1 MPVVR
6 RAALK
11 DFEAILKLEKR
22 YFGSPKE
29 NFESLFK
36 LKTPNEECVF
46 FVAEKNKKV
55 IGYSRMH
62 LLKWYEGAHIVTIVV
77 DEKYRRKGYGTLLL
91 KEMEKFARNKGMKII
106 TLDTSPDKIE
116 ALIFYLRNG
125 FRICGYRDKF
135 EENGR
140 PIIYLSKKLRET

>member
-1 MPVVR
+1 MSVVR
-6 RAALK
+6 RATLK
-11 DFEAILKLEKR
+11 DLEAILKLEKL

-62 LLKWYEGAHIVTIVV
+62 LFKWYEGAHIVTIVV
-77 DEKYRRKGYGTLLL
+77 DKKFRRKGYGTLLI

-106 TLDTSPDKIE
+106 TLDASPDNIE
-116 ALIFYLRNG
+116 ALIFYLKNG
-125 FRICGYRDKF
+125 FRICGYRDKL
-135 EENGR
+135 EEKGK

>member
-1 MPVVR
+1 MSVVR

-11 DFEAILKLEKR
+11 DLEAILKLEKL

-62 LLKWYEGAHIVTIVV
+62 LFKWYEGAHIVTIVV
-77 DEKYRRKGYGTLLL
+77 DKKHRRKGYGTLLM

-106 TLDTSPDKIE
+106 TVDTSPDNIE
-116 ALIFYLRNG
+116 ALIFYLKNG
-125 FRICGYRDKF
+125 FRICGYRDKL
-135 EENGR
+135 EEKGK
-140 PIIYLSKKLRET
+140 PIIYLSKKLREA